1 MLMETVPK
9 QEADL
14 MFDDLKLAPKDEDE
28 MEDFRDYDDES
39 DDVDSKLDT
48 NKTGG
53 DDEDEDESIATPAPA
68 PPIPVITGSEEQAE
82 VTIVVIEEEE
92 PEAPVERKPAKSAK
106 KASPKPVVKKATA

>member
-39 DDVDSKLDT
+39 DDVESKLDDYE
-48 NKTGG
+48 
-53 DDEDEDESIATPAPA
+53 DDEDDDE
-68 PPIPVITGSEEQAE
+68 E
-82 VTIVVIEEEE
+82 
-92 PEAPVERKPAKSAK
+92 
-106 KASPKPVVKKATA
+106 